1 MMDNKNTQDVLNI
14 LLSDISYK
22 IDVLYKIIYGIKQ
35 ALYVIVS
42 AITVFFM
49 LYLIAFIYIIVKNSI

>member
-22 IDVLYKIIYGIKQ
+22 IDVLYKIIYDIKQ

>member
-1 MMDNKNTQDVLNI
+1 MMDNKNTQDVLNV

-22 IDVLYKIIYGIKQ
+22 IDVLYKITYRIKE

-49 LYLIAFIYIIVKNSI
+49 LYLIAFIYIIIQNSI

>member
-49 LYLIAFIYIIVKNSI
+49 LYLIAFIYIIVQNSI

>member
-1 MMDNKNTQDVLNI
+1 MDNKNTQDVLNI

-22 IDVLYKIIYGIKQ
+22 IDVLYKITYRIKE

-49 LYLIAFIYIIVKNSI
+49 LYLIAFIYIIIQNSI